1 MDKIQIKG
9 LEIFAYH
16 GVNPEEKE
24 NGQPF
29 LLDITLWA
37 DLSRARRSDDLN
49 DTVNYAAVRKT
60 VQRVFTAEKYDLI
73 ERAAQ
78 AVCDGVLGEHPQVE
92 EVRVTLKKPEAPINA
107 VFDYVAVE
115 VAEARPKGGGG
126 Q

>member
-1 MDKIQIKG
+1 MDKIYMKG

-29 LLDITLWA
+29 VLDITLWT
-37 DLSRARRSDDLN
+37 DLARARHSDNLA

-60 VQRVFTAEKYDLI
+60 VQRVFTGEKYDLI

-78 AVCDGVLGEHPQVE
+78 AVCDGILAEHP
-92 EVRVTLKKPEAPINA
+92 RVQAVGLTLKKPEAPMNA

-115 VAEARPKGGGG
+115 IQIQREGGGDL
-126 Q
+126 

>member
-78 AVCDGVLGEHPQVE
+78 AVCDGVLAEHPRVE
-92 EVRVTLKKPEAPINA
+92 EVRVTLKKPEAPMNA

-115 VAEARPKGGGG
+115 VAEARRKGGGG